1 MKINFLYCSN
11 VYLTFMAVGALESV
25 TSVPA
30 ASYLT
35 AGLEEFSKLY
45 IHLIN
50 LALSEGL
57 AWQTYKIHSYYLYIK
72 IAFLES
78 QICKNQNIT
87 SGH

>member
-1 MKINFLYCSN
+1 MKIYFLYCSN
-11 VYLTFMAVGALESV
+11 VYLTLMAVGALESV

-35 AGLEEFSKLY
+35 AGLEEFNKLY

-57 AWQTYKIHSYYLYIK
+57 AWQTYEVQSYYLYLK
-72 IAFLES
+72 MHSLNHKSART
-78 QICKNQNIT
+78 KT
-87 SGH
+87 